1 MLPLSKPG
9 YVTDG
14 AFKGWWVQIQES
26 EGVGFIII
34 KALDSGMND
43 TKLFQGPF
51 ADMAGVEKYFRKH
64 QLVVTWQD

>member
-1 MLPLSKPG
+1 MLPLNQAG
-9 YVTDG
+9 YVTEG

-26 EGVGFIII
+26 EGVGFIVI

-51 ADMAGVEKYFRKH
+51 ADMAGVEHYFHKH
-64 QLVVTWQD
+64 QLQVDWKD

>member
-51 ADMAGVEKYFRKH
+51 ADMTGVEKYFRKH

>member
-1 MLPLSKPG
+1 MLPLNQAG
-9 YVTDG
+9 YVTEG

-26 EGVGFIII
+26 EGVGFIVI

-51 ADMAGVEKYFRKH
+51 ADMDGVEHYFRKH
-64 QLVVTWQD
+64 QLQVDWKD